1 MPSILIADD
10 NEEMLE
16 TLERI
21 FAIYEFD
28 VFKAKN
34 GREAVELAEKE
45 QPDLIILDAKMPVM
59 DGFEACK
66 IIKENHRTRDI
77 PVVFLTANY
86 IQPTDKVTGLQLG
99 ADDYLLKPFN
109 SKELVARVKSIIK
122 RNDILRMLQDENR
135 RLALANKKIQKEL
148 KAFLEHSQAV
158 SDNPMIDRLTGLY
171 NYNFFKIRL
180 KEEIQISS
188 RYGHELS
195 LAVIS
200 VEKFDKLNEMLGHQL
215 GNYILMKMANF
226 LLTKTRKAD
235 ILARSSEGLFYI
247 LMPHTDQEGA
257 YIEAERIRVVLSTTD
272 YLDEDILETLHPGKR
287 KIYELQNLVVKVGVA
302 TFSPEEL
309 KKQDADSVLQR
320 VHQYM
325 EIARE
330 KNYSVTIADSKMKK
344 EN

>member
-21 FAIYEFD
+21 FELYEFD

-34 GREAVELAEKE
+34 GKEAVEIADKE
-45 QPDLIILDAKMPVM
+45 EPDLIILDAKMPVM

-66 IIKENHRTRDI
+66 RIKKSHKTRDI

-86 IQPTDKVTGLQLG
+86 IQPTDRVMGLQLG

-122 RNDILRMLQDENR
+122 RNDIMRMLKDENH
-135 RLALANKKIQKEL
+135 RLAIANKKIQKEL
-148 KAFLEHSQAV
+148 KAFIEHSQAA
-158 SDNPMIDRLTGLY
+158 SENPMIDQLTGLY
-171 NYNFFKIRL
+171 NFKFFKIRL
-180 KEEIQISS
+180 EEEIQISG
-188 RYGHELS
+188 RYGRDLS

-200 VEKFDKLNEMLGHQL
+200 IEQMDRLNEVLGHQL

-235 ILARSSEGLFYI
+235 ILARSADGLFYV

-257 YIEAERIRVVLSTTD
+257 FIEAERIRVVLSTTD

-287 KIYELQNLVVKVGVA
+287 KLPELQNLIVKVGVI
-302 TFSPEEL
+302 TSTPDEL
-309 KKQDADSVLQR
+309 KEQSADMLLQR
-320 VHQYM
+320 VHHCLDL
-325 EIARE
+325 ARE
-330 KNYSVTIADSKMKK
+330 KNFSVTVSERKIEK
-344 EN
+344 EK

>member
-21 FAIYEFD
+21 FELYEFD

-34 GREAVELAEKE
+34 GREAVDLAEKE
-45 QPDLIILDAKMPVM
+45 LPDLIILDAKMPVM
-59 DGFEACK
+59 DGFEACT
-66 IIKENHRTRDI
+66 IIKENRKTRDI

-86 IQPTDKVTGLQLG
+86 IQPTDRVTGLQLG

-122 RNDILRMLQDENR
+122 RNDILRMLKDENH
-135 RLALANKKIQKEL
+135 RLAIANKKIQKEL
-148 KAFLEHSQAV
+148 KAFIEHSQVV
-158 SDNPMIDRLTGLY
+158 SENPMIDQLTGLY
-171 NYNFFKIRL
+171 NFNFFKVRL
-180 KEEIQISS
+180 KEEIQISA
-188 RYGHELS
+188 RYGRDLS

-200 VEKFDKLNEMLGHQL
+200 VEEMDRLNEALGHQL

-235 ILARSSEGLFYI
+235 ILARSGEGLFYV

-257 YIEAERIRVVLSTTD
+257 FIEAERIRVVLSTTD
-272 YLDEDILETLHPGKR
+272 YLDQDILETLHPGKR
-287 KIYELQNLVVKVGVA
+287 KLPELQNLVVKVGVVSTA
-302 TFSPEEL
+302 PEEL
-309 KKQDADSVLQR
+309 KEQNADFLLQR
-320 VHQYM
+320 VHRCL
-325 EIARE
+325 EAARE
-330 KNYSVTIADSKMKK
+330 KNFSVTVSESKMNK
-344 EN
+344 EK

>member
-21 FAIYEFD
+21 FELYEFD

-45 QPDLIILDAKMPVM
+45 NPDLIILDAKMPVM

-66 IIKENHRTRDI
+66 VIKENHKTRDI

-86 IQPTDKVTGLQLG
+86 IQPTDRVTGLHLG

-122 RNDILRMLQDENR
+122 RNDILRMLKDENH
-135 RLALANKKIQKEL
+135 RLAIANKKIQKEL
-148 KAFLEHSQAV
+148 KAVLEHSQMV
-158 SDNPMIDRLTGLY
+158 SENPMIDQLTGLY
-171 NYNFFKIRL
+171 NFKFFKVRL
-180 KEEIQISS
+180 QEEIQISA
-188 RYGHELS
+188 RYGRDVS
-195 LAVIS
+195 LAVIF
-200 VEKFDKLNEMLGHQL
+200 VEKMDRLNEALGHQL

-235 ILARSSEGLFYI
+235 ILARTADGLFYV
-247 LMPHTDQEGA
+247 LMPHTDEEGA
-257 YIEAERIRVVLSTTD
+257 FIEAERIRVVLSTTD

-287 KIYELQNLVVKVGVA
+287 RLPELQNLVVKVGVVSA
-302 TFSPEEL
+302 GADEL
-309 KKQDADSVLQR
+309 KKQDADSLLQR
-320 VHQYM
+320 VHRCLDL
-325 EIARE
+325 AKE
-330 KNYSVTIADSKMKK
+330 KNFSVTIS
-344 EN
+344 ERNL